1 MTFLTKTATILSAIL
16 DSGGTLEKQFGV
28 LSKKDPQMSI
38 ALQYKWNTFYNKV
51 NTFMKIR

>member
-28 LSKKDPQMSI
+28 LSEKDPQMSI